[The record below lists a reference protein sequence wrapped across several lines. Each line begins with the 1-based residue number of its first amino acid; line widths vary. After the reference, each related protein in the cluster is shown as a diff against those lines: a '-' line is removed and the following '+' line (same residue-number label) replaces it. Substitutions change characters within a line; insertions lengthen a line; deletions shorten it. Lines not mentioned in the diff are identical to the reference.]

1 MDGGKD
7 VPSKGRSGMRT
18 PSFVLVGLLVIF
30 SGLLGEQF
38 SSPRQTSAQ
47 TPYDQKVERTWVVRT
62 QRPLLLSS
70 VSLTAAPSSDIDR
83 ARVIILA
90 GLTFS
95 AGEEPKT
102 VRVVVS
108 SVRVVE
114 AGSSW
119 SVQDDVVPVLP
130 GGIVKLSYDV
140 PTEVTKATITI
151 SQHNP

>member
-1 MDGGKD
+1 
-7 VPSKGRSGMRT
+7 MRT

-30 SGLLGEQF
+30 SVLLGEQF
-38 SSPRQTSAQ
+38 SSPRQTLAQ

-70 VSLTAAPSSDIDR
+70 VSLTAAPASDIDK

-90 GLTFS
+90 GLTFPT
-95 AGEEPKT
+95 GEEPKA

-108 SVRVVE
+108 SVRVVA

-119 SVQDDVVPVLP
+119 AVQDDVVPVLP

-140 PTEVTKATITI
+140 STEVTKATITI